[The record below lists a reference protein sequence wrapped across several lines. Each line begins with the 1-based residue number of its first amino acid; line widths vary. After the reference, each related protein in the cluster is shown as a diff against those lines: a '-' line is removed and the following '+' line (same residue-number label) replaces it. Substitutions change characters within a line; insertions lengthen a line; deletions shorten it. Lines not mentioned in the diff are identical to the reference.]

1 MIQVLAQGPTPSQ
14 RKCPD
19 LGPSLEALH
28 LAAASWKGIQVLWGD
43 KAMPRRPAWLTRA
56 SFPTPLRPSD
66 LCCARLPLRVPTC
79 GGAACAAPVSL
90 LSCRVAMLVFPLQ
103 NSGVIPAKGRT
114 ESGLLF
120 IFWHLQGSG
129 PFGNKSALHLQAV
142 ADTLGWICSPVSP
155 HLSGFPC
162 NPKGMVTAPCSDK

>member
-1 MIQVLAQGPTPSQ
+1 MLAQRPTPSQ

-28 LAAASWKGIQVLWGD
+28 LTAASWKGIQVLWGD

-66 LCCARLPLRVPTC
+66 LCCARLPLSGCP
-79 GGAACAAPVSL
+79 PV
-90 LSCRVAMLVFPLQ
+90 
-103 NSGVIPAKGRT
+103 GV
-114 ESGLLF
+114 
-120 IFWHLQGSG
+120 HLQGSG
-129 PFGNKSALHLQAV
+129 PFGSKSALHLQAV
-142 ADTLGWICSPVSP
+142 ADTLGWICSPVFP

-162 NPKGMVTAPCSDK
+162 NPKDMVTAPCSDK